1 MMSGALTLALARG
14 IQTPSVCSSFTVNTA
29 FSDGLRGFLAVLMA
43 VMTEMFIVV
52 GETAGKYVRDRLKLV
67 AK

>member
-1 MMSGALTLALARG
+1 MMSGALTLALARR
-14 IQTPSVCSSFTVNTA
+14 IHTPSVCSSFTVNTA
-29 FSDGLRGFLAVLMA
+29 FSDILAVLVA
-43 VMTEMFIVV
+43 VMTERFIVV